1 MQRTNRIVVGFV
13 GALLGLAV
21 LGLAFA
27 GAPGKGK
34 AEQGKKP
41 MVEIRTNVGTMVVE
55 LWPDKAPKTVE
66 NFLRYAREGF
76 YDGTIFH
83 RVVPGFVIQG
93 GGYTKDRKEK
103 PTHDPIPL
111 EANAS
116 NRRYTIAMART
127 NDPNSATS
135 QFYINLIDN
144 LALDAGRRSPGYAV
158 FGRVVKGQDVVDRI
172 GKAETVNAG
181 GAFTNLP
188 APPIVIEKV
197 TILEQ

>member
-1 MQRTNRIVVGFV
+1 MQRRNRILV
-13 GALLGLAV
+13 GLAGV
-21 LGLAFA
+21 LAGLAALGLAFA

-34 AEQGKKP
+34 AAEEKKP

-83 RVVPGFVIQG
+83 RVIPGFVIQG

-135 QFYINLIDN
+135 QFFINLIDN
-144 LALDAGRRSPGYAV
+144 VGLDKNRRNPGYAV
-158 FGRVVKGQDVVDRI
+158 FGKVVKGEDVVEKI
-172 GKAETVNAG
+172 GRAETVNAG